1 MEKKAIDDY
10 YDALQRLINNKPLNI
25 PKDSKIN
32 NDTVALEACRKRGSI
47 KRSREGFEQ
56 LITDILEAEAKRTQG
71 VRKLQGKL
79 EKTKQDKINVEIL
92 YNESLKLNKEIILE
106 KEAFSAFL
114 DMSYPG
120 NIGQL
125 KSDIQVCCA
134 KAFLESKI
142 NNSSKLRIKKEFI
155 VDISNTLLIKRVGFG
170 VSKGG
175 LSNNFLISFLA
186 SSLCPHSSYVQIL

>member
-1 MEKKAIDDY
+1 MARKALDDY

-25 PKDSKIN
+25 SKDSKIN

-92 YNESLKLNKEIILE
+92 YNESLNRELMYLETINELE
-106 KEAFSAFL
+106 KEIEKYRHPENS
-114 DMSYPG
+114 
-120 NIGQL
+120 
-125 KSDIQVCCA
+125 
-134 KAFLESKI
+134 I
-142 NNSSKLRIKKEFI
+142 NR
-155 VDISNTLLIKRVGFG
+155 DYR
-170 VSKGG
+170 
-175 LSNNFLISFLA
+175 
-186 SSLCPHSSYVQIL
+186 